1 MIRFTRPGARAIL
14 VSGVVFV
21 FLLSDSSVSQVTS
34 SQPEVTTPQKQD
46 SAAAGSKWVGT
57 IQSIGDNTVTLTLDA
72 GTQVDIIIPETARVV
87 RMAPGQNDLKAA
99 TPVPLTELQIGDRML
114 VRGKLS
120 DNGKSVTAI
129 SVLVMKQSEIAQK
142 RENERRDWEKRG
154 IGGLIT
160 SVDQS
165 ASKISLTITAASGTS
180 AIAVDVSKNTI
191 IRRYAPD
198 SIKFNDARP
207 GTLDQIKAG
216 DQLRA
221 RGTRSSDGKEFSAEE
236 IVSGSF
242 RNIAGTITAV
252 EVGQNTIHLVDLVS
266 RKPMSVS
273 VTADSVLRKLP
284 PQVAQMIAMRLR
296 GGAQGGGSN
305 GTRPGSEPSVGSP
318 PRNESP
324 SGVMPGLGRPR
335 GEGVPDLQQV
345 LSRAPSATLGDLK
358 NGEAV
363 IIVAT
368 QGDAASSPTAIT
380 LLSGVEP
387 ILSAS
392 PSPGG
397 AASVLSPWNL
407 SAPGGESAAQ

>member
-1 MIRFTRPGARAIL
+1 
-14 VSGVVFV
+14 
-21 FLLSDSSVSQVTS
+21 
-34 SQPEVTTPQKQD
+34 
-46 SAAAGSKWVGT
+46 
-57 IQSIGDNTVTLTLDA
+57 
-72 GTQVDIIIPETARVV
+72 
-87 RMAPGQNDLKAA
+87 
-99 TPVPLTELQIGDRML
+99 ML
-114 VRGKLS
+114 VRGSLS
-120 DNGKSVTAI
+120 DDGKSVTAI
-129 SVLVMKQSEIAQK
+129 SALVMKQSEIAQK
-142 RENERRDWEKRG
+142 QENERRDWEKRG

-165 ASKISLTITAASGTS
+165 AGKVMVSSMTASGTS
-180 AIAVDVSKNTI
+180 AITVNVSKNTI

-207 GTLDQIKAG
+207 STLDQIKAG

-221 RGTRSSDGKEFSAEE
+221 RGSRSPDGKEFVAEE

-242 RNIAGTITAV
+242 RNIAGTISTVDA
-252 EVGQNTIHLVDLVS
+252 GQSIIHLVDLVS
-266 RKPMSVS
+266 RKPMSIS

-296 GGAQGGGSN
+296 GSAPGGSSN
-305 GTRPGSEPSVGSP
+305 GTNPGSAPSAASP
-318 PRNESP
+318 VRNGPP
-324 SGVMPGLGRPR
+324 SGVIPGGGRSR
-335 GEGVPDLQQV
+335 GEGAPDLQQF
-345 LSRAPSATLGDLK
+345 LSRAPSETLDDLK
-358 NGEAV
+358 KGDAV

-368 QGDAASSPTAIT
+368 QGDTASSPTVVT

-392 PSPGG
+392 PIPGG

>member
-1 MIRFTRPGARAIL
+1 MIRLKRLSPGATL
-14 VSGVVFV
+14 VFAGVLI
-21 FLLSDSSVSQVTS
+21 FLLSINAVSQVSS
-34 SQPEVTTPQKQD
+34 SQTEASAAQKPD
-46 SAAAGSKWVGT
+46 SAAGKWVGT
-57 IQSIGDNTVTLTLDA
+57 VQSIRDNTVTLTLDA
-72 GTQVDIIIPETARVV
+72 GTQIDVIVPETARVV
-87 RMAPGQNDLKAA
+87 RMAPGQSDLKAA
-99 TPVPLTELQIGDRML
+99 TAVPLAELQIGDRML
-114 VRGKLS
+114 VRGNLS
-120 DNGKSVTAI
+120 ADGKSVTAI
-129 SVLVMKQSEIAQK
+129 SALVMKQSEIAQK
-142 RENERRDWEKRG
+142 LENERRDWEKRG
-154 IGGLIT
+154 VGGLIT
-160 SVDQS
+160 SVDQP
-165 ASKISLTITAASGTS
+165 AGKIIVSSMTTSGAGT
-180 AIAVDVSKNTI
+180 IAVNVSKTTI

-221 RGTRSSDGKEFSAEE
+221 RGSRSPDGKEFSAEE

-252 EVGQNTIHLVDLVS
+252 DSGQSTIHLVDLVS
-266 RKPMSVS
+266 RKPMSIS

-296 GGAQGGGSN
+296 GGA
-305 GTRPGSEPSVGSP
+305 PG
-318 PRNESP
+318 SP
-324 SGVMPGLGRPR
+324 SGGTRGSETSSGSARRIEPPSGATSSTGVERPR
-335 GEGVPDLQQV
+335 REGAPDLQQV
-345 LSRAPSATLGDLK
+345 LSRAPSATLADLK
-358 NGEAV
+358 KGDAV

-368 QGDAASSPTAIT
+368 QGDMASSPTAIT

-392 PSPGG
+392 PNPGG

>member
-1 MIRFTRPGARAIL
+1 MARLTRLSTEATL
-14 VSGVVFV
+14 VFAGVFV
-21 FLLSDSSVSQVTS
+21 FLLSSNAVSQVNS
-34 SQPEVTTPQKQD
+34 SETGATAAQKLD
-46 SAAAGSKWVGT
+46 SAVGKWVGT
-57 IQSIGDNTVTLTLDA
+57 VQSIRDKTVTVTLDA
-72 GTQVDIIIPETARVV
+72 GTQIDIVVPETARVV
-87 RMAPGQNDLKAA
+87 RMAPGQSDLKAA
-99 TPVPLTELQIGDRML
+99 TPVPLADLQIGDRML
-114 VRGKLS
+114 VRGSLS
-120 DNGKSVTAI
+120 DDGKSVTAI
-129 SVLVMKQSEIAQK
+129 SALVMKQSEIAQK
-142 RENERRDWEKRG
+142 QENERRDWEKRG

-165 ASKISLTITAASGTS
+165 AGKVMVSSMTASGTS
-180 AIAVDVSKNTI
+180 AITVNVSKNTI

-207 GTLDQIKAG
+207 STLDQIKAG

-221 RGTRSSDGKEFSAEE
+221 RGSRSPDGKEFVAEE

-242 RNIAGTITAV
+242 RNIAGTISTVDA
-252 EVGQNTIHLVDLVS
+252 GQSIIHLVDLVS
-266 RKPMSVS
+266 RKPMSIS

-296 GGAQGGGSN
+296 GSAPGGSSN
-305 GTRPGSEPSVGSP
+305 GTNPGSAPSAASP
-318 PRNESP
+318 VRNGPP
-324 SGVMPGLGRPR
+324 SGVIPGGGRSR
-335 GEGVPDLQQV
+335 GEGAPDLQQF
-345 LSRAPSATLGDLK
+345 LSRAPSETLDDLK
-358 NGEAV
+358 KGDAV

-368 QGDAASSPTAIT
+368 QGDTASSPTVVT

-392 PSPGG
+392 PIPGG

>member
-1 MIRFTRPGARAIL
+1 MARLTRLSTEATL
-14 VSGVVFV
+14 VFAGVFV
-21 FLLSDSSVSQVTS
+21 FLLSSNAVSQVNS
-34 SQPEVTTPQKQD
+34 SDTGATAAQKLD
-46 SAAAGSKWVGT
+46 SAVGKWVGT
-57 IQSIGDNTVTLTLDA
+57 VQSIRDKTVTVTLDA
-72 GTQVDIIIPETARVV
+72 GTQIDIVVPETARVV
-87 RMAPGQNDLKAA
+87 RMAPGQSDLKAA
-99 TPVPLTELQIGDRML
+99 TPVPLADLQIGDRML
-114 VRGKLS
+114 VRGSLS
-120 DNGKSVTAI
+120 DDGKSVTAI
-129 SVLVMKQSEIAQK
+129 SALVMKQSEIAQK
-142 RENERRDWEKRG
+142 QENERRDWEKRG

-165 ASKISLTITAASGTS
+165 AGKVMVSSMTASGTS
-180 AIAVDVSKNTI
+180 AITVNVSKNTI

-207 GTLDQIKAG
+207 STLDQIKAG

-221 RGTRSSDGKEFSAEE
+221 RGSRSPDGKEFVAEE

-242 RNIAGTITAV
+242 RNIAGTISTVDA
-252 EVGQNTIHLVDLVS
+252 GQSIIHLVDLVS
-266 RKPMSVS
+266 RKPMSIS

-296 GGAQGGGSN
+296 GSAPGGSSN
-305 GTRPGSEPSVGSP
+305 GTNPGSAPSAASP
-318 PRNESP
+318 VRNGPP
-324 SGVMPGLGRPR
+324 SGVIPGGGRSR
-335 GEGVPDLQQV
+335 GEGAPDLQQF
-345 LSRAPSATLGDLK
+345 LSRAPSETLDDLK
-358 NGEAV
+358 KGDAV

-368 QGDAASSPTAIT
+368 QGDTASSPTVVT

-392 PSPGG
+392 PIPGG